1 MYNVYKIDFFFV
13 FIMLYTFGIDIND
26 IINKHLDIE
35 SIILLRKSYKN
46 DYKILDNHNYT
57 RIIDIYKKN
66 IIDKRD
72 KYKLELKINLEHL
85 LHLEDILEE
94 IYKYKIVNINI
105 NSCQIIGTNPL
116 FTHIDLL
123 NNNLLKLFNYYK
135 CNILTVK
142 FNYLY
147 LIEHKLIEHK
157 RVKIEIDTLV
167 IDYDNIT
174 FVWGIEY
181 IAQIENYIKSF
192 SKLKNII
199 IVGIE
204 LDNYSLNNQLLKL
217 LLGLNNE
224 SNIKKNIFNKNI
236 HYLFENYNINTYN
249 QIKLN
254 DKTYNICYKFDTSL
268 GNTNNIC
275 EIENL
280 NDFNIEHC
288 SDYTM
293 LTE

>member
-1 MYNVYKIDFFFV
+1 
-13 FIMLYTFGIDIND
+13 MLYTFDIDIND

-46 DYKILDNHNYT
+46 DYKILNNHNYT

-66 IIDKRD
+66 IINKKD

-105 NSCQIIGTNPL
+105 NSCQNIGTNPL
-116 FTHIDLL
+116 FTYIDLL

-167 IDYDNIT
+167 IDYDNVT

-224 SNIKKNIFNKNI
+224 SNIKKNEFNKNI

-275 EIENL
+275 EIESL
-280 NDFNIEHC
+280 NDFNIEYC
-288 SDYTM
+288 SDYTI